1 MDSFESIVRT
11 IFENK
16 GYWVKTSFKVDLT
29 KEEKRRIGRRTSPR
43 WELDVV
49 AYKGGSNE
57 ILVIEC
63 KSYLDSSG
71 VKAESLKN
79 GKYKGKYKLFNEETL
94 REVVFARLIAQLL
107 ESGSCRKNARVKLC
121 LAAGNVASEKDR
133 GELSEYFR
141 SKGWGFYSDQWI
153 KNELVK
159 LSSSGYENEVAI
171 VTTKLLTR
179 KNG

>member
-16 GYWVKTSFKVDLT
+16 GYWVKTSFKVSLT
-29 KEEKRRIGRRTSPR
+29 KEEKRKIGRPSSPR

-63 KSYLDSSG
+63 KSYLDSPG
-71 VKAESLKN
+71 VKAEGLKN
-79 GKYKGKYKLFNEETL
+79 GKYKERYKLFNEEGL
-94 REVVFARLIAQLL
+94 REVVLSRLVTQMA
-107 ESGSCRKNARVKLC
+107 EFGSCQINTPVKLC
-121 LAAGNVASEKDR
+121 LAAGRVATKRDR
-133 GELSEYFR
+133 EELSEYFK
-141 SKGWGFYSDQWI
+141 SKGWEFYSDEWI
-153 KNELVK
+153 KNEMIK
-159 LSSSGYENEVAI
+159 LSKSGYENEVAI

-179 KNG
+179 